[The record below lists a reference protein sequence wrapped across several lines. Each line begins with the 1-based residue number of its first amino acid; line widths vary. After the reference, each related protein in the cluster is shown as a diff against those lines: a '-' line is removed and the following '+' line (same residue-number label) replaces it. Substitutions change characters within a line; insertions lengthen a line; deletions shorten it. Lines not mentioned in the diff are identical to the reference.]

1 MRELLSIL
9 LNISTLVFAVTSM
22 LSVGF
27 SYTLRQIIDPLR
39 NLRGVLLALLA
50 NFVLVPLLA
59 YAVARILAFEP
70 SVEIGLMLVATAA
83 GAPFLI
89 KLTQRADGDLAYA
102 AGLLVLLLVVTII
115 YMPVVVPLIAP
126 EAAVSAMSIATP
138 LVLTMLLPLGVGLLV
153 DAWFEPLTERLLP
166 IMNKASSVALLV
178 LVVTT
183 FLVNFEAILGVF
195 GTRAI
200 LGALIVVAGAFAIG
214 YLLGWPDIRKREVM
228 GLGTA
233 QRNIAAATVVATQT
247 FGEADTVVMVIV
259 TSVVSMCILFPVA
272 SALRR
277 RAAKHAEVP
286 AVNPDGSRKTPWV

>member
-1 MRELLSIL
+1 MRSLGS
-9 LNISTLVFAVTSM
+9 
-22 LSVGF
+22 
-27 SYTLRQIIDPLR
+27 LR
-39 NLRGVLLALLA
+39 
-50 NFVLVPLLA
+50 
-59 YAVARILAFEP
+59 FEP
-70 SVEIGLMLVATAA
+70 SVGFGLMLVATAA

-89 KLTQRADGDLAYA
+89 KLTQRAEGDLAYA
-102 AGLLVLLLVVTII
+102 AGLLVLLLVITII

-138 LVLTMLLPLGVGLLV
+138 LVLTTLLPLGVGLLV

-178 LVVTT
+178 VVVGDVSGQ
-183 FLVNFEAILGVF
+183 LRSDLGRVWHEAIR
-195 GTRAI
+195 RAHR
-200 LGALIVVAGAFAIG
+200 GRRPFAIG
-214 YLLGWPDIRKREVM
+214 YFLGGPDIRKREGV

-259 TSVVSMCILFPVA
+259 TSVASMCILFPVA

-277 RAAKHAEVP
+277 RAAKHAEVL
-286 AVNPDGSRKTPWV
+286 AADQDGSRRTPWV